1 MKKKI
6 ILSIILVFVVSVYI
20 VNVSATG
27 LLNNIFTQ
35 GTNFGKNG
43 TVTNNSI
50 GSKLSG
56 FIKGDVM
63 TALGLIGNLIFAGV
77 TVILGVKYIW
87 SSADGKA
94 SVLESLPTFVVA
106 VIFFYLGG
114 TLVTWLGDAADPI
127 KNATSW
133 DTISGTV
140 IGTIN
145 LVVQYAA
152 FGGILVLGLKYM
164 FASAE
169 GRAQL
174 KTNMGGF
181 IIGLV
186 FVFCASKVVEY
197 IVAVGNNVL

>member
-1 MKKKI
+1 MQRE
-6 ILSIILVFVVSVYI
+6 Y
-20 VNVSATG
+20 
-27 LLNNIFTQ
+27 
-35 GTNFGKNG
+35 
-43 TVTNNSI
+43 
-50 GSKLSG
+50 
-56 FIKGDVM
+56 
-63 TALGLIGNLIFAGV
+63 
-77 TVILGVKYIW
+77 
-87 SSADGKA
+87 
-94 SVLESLPTFVVA
+94 
-106 VIFFYLGG
+106 
-114 TLVTWLGDAADPI
+114 TLVTWLGDAAAPI

-133 DTISGTV
+133 GTISGKV

-181 IIGLV
+181 VIGLV